1 MCIIMYMKVEM
12 ELKEVGR
19 MLAEARKLRGMS
31 RVDLANRVGVD
42 RRTLTQLEKGSA
54 QVSIGLF
61 FQVLHVLNLLSGITE
76 VVRPENDLEGI
87 AAALRRARRRKP
99 SAKKISDEKV
109 NF

>member
-1 MCIIMYMKVEM
+1 MYMKVEM